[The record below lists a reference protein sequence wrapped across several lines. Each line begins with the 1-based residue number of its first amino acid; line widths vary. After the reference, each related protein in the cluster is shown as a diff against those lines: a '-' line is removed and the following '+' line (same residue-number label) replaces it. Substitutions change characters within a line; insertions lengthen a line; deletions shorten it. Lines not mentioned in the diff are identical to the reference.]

1 MQGEITLWLK
11 PSWLRHWILC
21 DCIWYNVYP
30 RRRTSLLNV
39 YNKSNN
45 NIYIKFWTQQSQQ
58 ILRTPLGNCLASTE
72 RQLNGSLYFV
82 INVSTRRSVE
92 KTTAMKSNGSLFWKS
107 GSVLH
112 ADNWAI
118 DGVYLKNIACL
129 FKFCLARVIYEAHCC
144 IVKIFGNN
152 ILINR
157 RNAVWR
163 PVYQRSLAL
172 VGGWVKN
179 NRQLMD

>member
-1 MQGEITLWLK
+1 MPNRHRIIQGEITLRK

-58 ILRTPLGNCLASTE
+58 IPRTPLGNCLASTE

-129 FKFCLARVIYEAHCC
+129 FKFCLARVMKPIVVLWKYLGIIFWSSEEMLFRGRC
-144 IVKIFGNN
+144 IKGV
-152 ILINR
+152 
-157 RNAVWR
+157 
-163 PVYQRSLAL
+163 
-172 VGGWVKN
+172 
-179 NRQLMD
+179 